1 MRWCIFCVASALTTP
16 RRSFLCGGAAAL
28 LTPLPS
34 SAIIA
39 GTKVSTSEAADS
51 GSVALWIDLDGCE
64 VCRHDVPA
72 ACSGTL
78 VGRDLVLSAQHCI
91 DVPETLNGK
100 LSKVVFG
107 NDIFDKTAPTV
118 PVAKYLRP
126 ADVGLDVVKGP
137 LGSDIVLIKLAKP
150 APKEWRVVDV
160 GRTADKAVATL
171 YGFGDTVDDADDYT
185 SGVLHKVD
193 LLPKTA
199 IDPSKPTFFT
209 SSTNAKAGSCNG
221 DSGGA
226 LLTQPVPSP
235 LTADPARR
243 LIGVLSSN
251 SMPCAGS
258 TAAFANPAF
267 FSEFLRRASA
277 QLGSPLNIA

>member
-1 MRWCIFCVASALTTP
+1 MLLHFFVVAASALTMP
-16 RRSFLCGGAAAL
+16 RRSFLGGAAAL
-28 LTPLPS
+28 LPLPS

-39 GTKVSTSEAADS
+39 GTRVSTSEAADS
-51 GSVALWIDLDGCE
+51 GSVALWIDLDGCD

-78 VGRDLVLSAQHCI
+78 IGRDLVLSAQHCI

-107 NDIFDKTAPTV
+107 NDIFDKNAPTV

-126 ADVGLDVVKGP
+126 ADVGVNLVKGP
-137 LGSDIVLIKLAKP
+137 LGSDIVLIKLAAP
-150 APKEWRVVDV
+150 APKEWRVVDL
-160 GRTADKAVATL
+160 GRAADNAAATL
-171 YGFGDTVDDADDYT
+171 YGFGETVDDPDGYT

-193 LLPKTA
+193 LVPKTV

-209 SSTNAKAGSCNG
+209 ASTSAKAGSCNG

-226 LLTQPVPSP
+226 LLSQPVPSP
-235 LTADPARR
+235 LTAQPARR

-258 TAAFANPAF
+258 TAAFANPVF
-267 FSEFLRRASA
+267 FREFLRRASA
-277 QLGSPLNIA
+277 RLGSPLDIA